1 VSAPRV
7 CMFVHN
13 ALLHDSRVEREA
25 AALAAAGY
33 DVRVVAARGAGTPAR
48 ERRDGFD
55 VERVDSDPTPT
66 RAVRRALAAR
76 GRGGD
81 IGTVAAPL
89 HGGRAGIR
97 GAAERLALRA
107 HLAAELA
114 RYLRRAAAAG
124 GTAPAQVWMGHDLDA
139 LPAAWLAR
147 RRHGGR
153 LLYDSHEL
161 FSERIAVSSAARPFW
176 RAIERWLAPRADAV
190 VTVGDGV
197 AAELA
202 RRYRMPSPT
211 VVRNLP
217 ASAPADPADR
227 SPLRAALGLA
237 ADARI
242 ALYLGGLQPGR
253 GLEILVDVAAR
264 LAVGDVVVLM
274 GPGHP
279 DYVAALRERAA
290 RAGAAERLVLA
301 PAVPTEDVVRWAAGA
316 DVGLALIQNVSLSY
330 FLSLP
335 NKLFEYVAAG
345 LPVVASDFPELR
357 GVVEGRGLGAVCAPD
372 DPDAIARAIAWTLDD
387 PDRHERLRAAARAA
401 AAELTWDA
409 ESRVLVELVD
419 RLARG

>member
-1 VSAPRV
+1 VSASRV

-13 ALLHDSRVEREA
+13 PLLHDARVEREA
-25 AALAAAGY
+25 ATLAAAGY
-33 DVRVVAARGAGTPAR
+33 DVRVVAARGASTPAR
-48 ERRDGFD
+48 ERRDGFEI
-55 VERVDSDPTPT
+55 ERVDSDPAPT
-66 RAVRRALAAR
+66 RVLRRALAAR
-76 GRGGD
+76 GRGAD

-89 HGGRAGIR
+89 LGGRPGVR

-114 RYLRRAAAAG
+114 RYVRRAAAAA
-124 GTAPAQVWMGHDLDA
+124 GTAPAQVWMAHDLDT

-147 RRHGGR
+147 RRFGGR

-176 RAIERWLAPRADAV
+176 RALERWLAPRADAV

-202 RRYRMPSPT
+202 RRYRIASPA

-217 ASAPADPADR
+217 ASAPDAAGDA
-227 SPLRAALGLA
+227 SPLRPALGLPA
-237 ADARI
+237 EARI

-253 GLEILVDVAAR
+253 GLERLVDVAAR
-264 LAVGDVVVLM
+264 LDDGDVVVLM

-279 DYVAALRERAA
+279 EYVAGLRERAA
-290 RAGAAERLVLA
+290 RAGAAEQVVLA
-301 PAVPTEDVVRWAAGA
+301 PAVPTEDVVTWAAGA

-357 GVVEGRGLGAVCAPD
+357 GVVEGRGLGVVCAPD
-372 DPDAIARAIAWTLDD
+372 DTDAIAHAIAWTLDD
-387 PDRHERLRAAARAA
+387 PERHERLRAAARAA
-401 AAELTWDA
+401 GAELTWDS
-409 ESRVLVELVD
+409 ESRILVELVD